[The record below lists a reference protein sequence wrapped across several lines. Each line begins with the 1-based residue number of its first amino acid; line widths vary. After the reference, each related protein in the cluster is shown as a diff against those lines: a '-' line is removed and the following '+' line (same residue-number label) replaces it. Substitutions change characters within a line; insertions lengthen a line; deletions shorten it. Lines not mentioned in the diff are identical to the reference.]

1 MASRT
6 PEGVLRE
13 VFGFDEFRPGQREVI
28 DAVLAGKDCI
38 ALMPTGAG
46 KSLTYQLPARL
57 LEAPF
62 LSSLRSSP
70 DEGSGGRG
78 GWSRIFRGGDQL
90 DVVAR

>member
-1 MASRT
+1 VKHTGPRAPITRIALPHEQTVPSRT

-57 LEAPF
+57 LE
-62 LSSLRSSP
+62 
-70 DEGSGGRG
+70 GRC
-78 GWSRIFRGGDQL
+78 W
-90 DVVAR
+90 